1 MSGDTR
7 CDILFIEDDPDD
19 IFLFNRAF
27 QRSRIP
33 CDVHV
38 VNSVEEAEAYLTGA
52 GAYAER
58 EKFPLP
64 DAIVTDLAFRGD
76 SGLEFLNWL
85 QYEPHLQNIAV
96 ICLSGSDDPA
106 KLEQARKFGATCIKK
121 TALFEES
128 IDVLRRILPA

>member
-7 CDILFIEDDPDD
+7 CDILFIEDDSDD
-19 IFLFNRAF
+19 IFLFKRAF

-52 GAYAER
+52 GAYADR
-58 EKFPLP
+58 EKFPVP
-64 DAIVTDLAFRGD
+64 DVIVTDLAFRGE

-85 QYEPHLQNIAV
+85 HYEVHLQNTNRIEV
-96 ICLSGSDDPA
+96 ISQRPSCSQPPR
-106 KLEQARKFGATCIKK
+106 EQNFQHGGHRAHGD
-121 TALFEES
+121 S
-128 IDVLRRILPA
+128 